1 MTNTRRLAR
10 DLRTQVPHS
19 VNRRHYGLSAV
30 VSVFLAGTLT
40 LTLAIAFAVPAAAQ
54 QGPVRAAASAQAGAE
69 YFPARFDWQHKRPE
83 EVGMDSARVA
93 EAVKQA
99 IASENVPSRDIPTF
113 LATTFGAREPYFTTI
128 GPVQPRGPASGLII
142 RHGYI
147 VAEWGEPQRVDMTFS
162 VTKTFL
168 TTLVGLAWQ
177 RGLIRDVND
186 YARDYMP
193 PGVDLFDA
201 PHNQKIKWDH
211 LLRQSS
217 DWQGTLWGKPDWADR
232 PEGAKPA
239 DWPHRKLWEPGTH
252 YKYNDVRVNVLA
264 LAALEVWRRPLPQ
277 VLRQEIMEPI
287 GASSTWRWYGY
298 ENSWVEIDGQKMQ
311 SMTGGGHWGG
321 GMFINAYDMAR
332 FGYLFLRHGT
342 WNGRSIVSEKWM
354 EMARTPGPANEMYG
368 YANWFLNTGKKA
380 LPVAPASAVYFEGNG
395 ANVIYIDW
403 ENDVVA
409 VVRWISGGSALNDFV
424 GKMLGAIA
432 DSTRSAR

>member
-1 MTNTRRLAR
+1 MSNITRGSFCFQPQVFAGGKRCCPVLG
-10 DLRTQVPHS
+10 DLGCLCLGIILV
-19 VNRRHYGLSAV
+19 LS
-30 VSVFLAGTLT
+30 FAGR
-40 LTLAIAFAVPAAAQ
+40 AAAQ
-54 QGPVRAAASAQAGAE
+54 QTSSRDVGAQNSGE

-83 EVGMDSARVA
+83 EAGMDSARLNQ
-93 EAVKQA
+93 AVNQA
-99 IASENVPSRDIPTF
+99 IATENVASRDIPTY
-113 LATTFGAREPYFTTI
+113 LATTFGATEPYFTTI
-128 GPVQPRGPASGLII
+128 GPLQSRGPASGLIV

-162 VTKTFL
+162 VTKTLL
-168 TTLVGLAWQ
+168 TTVVGLAWQ
-177 RGLIRDVND
+177 RGLIHDVND

-232 PEGAKPA
+232 PEGKPA
-239 DWPHRKLWEPGTH
+239 DWPNRKLWEPGTH

-264 LAALEVWRRPLPQ
+264 LAALEVWRRPLPE
-277 VLRQEIMEPI
+277 VLREEIMEPI

-342 WNGRSIVSEKWM
+342 WNGRRIVSEKWM

-380 LPVAPASAVYFEGNG
+380 LPAAPASAVYFEGNG
-395 ANVIYIDW
+395 ANVIYIDG
-403 ENDVVA
+403 ENDIVA
-409 VVRWISGGSALNDFV
+409 V
-424 GKMLGAIA
+424 
-432 DSTRSAR
+432 STVDQRRLCAERFRGEDARLHHRFQHPLSQMII